1 MEFTMSLAI
10 QLITVIAQLITL
22 LVIVQVALSYFM
34 SPFHPVRQA
43 IDNLVE
49 PLLAPIRRLLP
60 QTGMLDFSPLILI
73 ILVQIV
79 ARLLTGLLTSLK

>member
-1 MEFTMSLAI
+1 MALAI
-10 QLITVIAQLITL
+10 QLIGIIAQFITL

-34 SPFHPVRQA
+34 SPYQPVRQA
-43 IDNLVE
+43 IDNLIE

-60 QTGMLDFSPLILI
+60 QTGMLDFSPLVLI

-79 ARLLTGLLTSLK
+79 ARLLVGLLSSF